1 MEIKVLGSV
10 SPFCR
15 LNRNCPG
22 FLVTENKTKILL
34 DCGNGSLGLLD
45 PRKDLENLVV
55 IISHLHHDHYGDLT
69 SLANMSYVQ
78 HKLGYL
84 KNKIK
89 VYLPNDTR
97 YKRVII
103 EGYEDLFGPCELE
116 KLYLGDINASY
127 MDIYSYDSYKPIVLD
142 NQNIRIA
149 TKYTIHDIPC
159 YAIRIDSSD
168 GSLVYSADTGYRE
181 NFFQKF
187 AQNVDLFIC
196 ESSFLRKQEYNNL
209 DNHHLCAYQAAMY
222 ANESN
227 VGELMLTHFYPTIN
241 RNLYLKEAQ
250 ELFENTILA
259 KEGMVKKIGERL

>member
-69 SLANMSYVQ
+69 SLANMTYVQ

-84 KNKIK
+84 KNKVK

-97 YKRVII
+97 YRRVIE
-103 EGYEDLFGPCELE
+103 EGDEDLYGPSELE
-116 KLYLGDINASY
+116 YLYLSGIKASY
-127 MDIYSYDSYKPIVLD
+127 MDIYTYGWNPITLN
-142 NQNIRIA
+142 NQDIKIE

-159 YAIRIDSSD
+159 YAIRIDSENA
-168 GSLVYSADTGYRE
+168 SLVYSADTGYRE

-187 AQNVDLFIC
+187 AQ
-196 ESSFLRKQEYNNL
+196 
-209 DNHHLCAYQAAMY
+209 
-222 ANESN
+222 
-227 VGELMLTHFYPTIN
+227 
-241 RNLYLKEAQ
+241 
-250 ELFENTILA
+250 
-259 KEGMVKKIGERL
+259 

>member
-34 DCGNGSLGLLD
+34 DCGNGSLSLLD
-45 PRKDLENLVV
+45 PMKDLENLVV
-55 IISHLHHDHYGDLT
+55 IISHLHHAHYGDLT

-84 KNKIK
+84 KNRIK
-89 VYLPNDTR
+89 VYLPKDTR
-97 YKRVII
+97 YRMVQEVDYDDLICDTI
-103 EGYEDLFGPCELE
+103 EN
-116 KLYLGDINASY
+116 LYLKGIQASY

-187 AQNVDLFIC
+187 AQNADLFIC